1 MRAGTELALPTAVTA
16 GVMTLTLI
24 SPSIKSSK
32 PNSKRLTADDVRKM
46 LAAKCAEE
54 GGQKYW
60 AAQHGVSAA
69 YVCDVL
75 QGRREPGDA
84 ICNGLGLARE
94 IAYKHIV

>member
-1 MRAGTELALPTAVTA
+1 MGIATEEQAEAIFEAIRRSDAEREAAMPTH
-16 GVMTLTLI
+16 
-24 SPSIKSSK
+24 
-32 PNSKRLTADDVRKM
+32 
-46 LAAKCAEE
+46 
-54 GGQKYW
+54 Q

-84 ICNGLGLARE
+84 ICNGLGIVRE